1 MSDIRGLD
9 KYENDLGLIEE
20 ADSRFIFNNLY

>member
-1 MSDIRGLD
+1 MSDIRALD

-20 ADSRFIFNNLY
+20 ADSRFIFNNL